1 MITSAL
7 QDANLTY
14 EKIKSFSDRLIA
26 IENDL
31 GYKEMRWLELSEME
45 A

>member
-1 MITSAL
+1 MLTNAM
-7 QDANLTY
+7 QDTNLTY
-14 EKIKSFSDRLIA
+14 EKIQAFSDRLIA

-31 GYKEMRWLELSEME
+31 SYKEMRWLELSEME